1 MTERRN
7 QEHKELDNLELDA
20 VYGGLVDDAGCCGPW
35 IVDGRLTMH
44 QPSGPNP
51 YLPGGIFHRWDK
63 FDRPHFQHFPTDNM
77 EQKTMLNLDHAKSEV
92 FELTDAELDAI
103 NGGNWVGDA
112 FRAIGSAIEHAA
124 QFVGGVI
131 WSGLHGGNGN
141 QRGPFGPGSGPG
153 QPF

>member
-1 MTERRN
+1 
-7 QEHKELDNLELDA
+7 
-20 VYGGLVDDAGCCGPW
+20 
-35 IVDGRLTMH
+35 
-44 QPSGPNP
+44 
-51 YLPGGIFHRWDK
+51 
-63 FDRPHFQHFPTDNM
+63 M

-131 WSGLHGGNGN
+131 WAGIHGPGN
-141 QRGPFGPGSGPG
+141 QRGPFGPGPGP
-153 QPF
+153 F